1 MESSGHGARMDVIAL
16 ILAILC
22 AVLAA
27 FGVSLGGIS
36 LGWIAVA
43 FIALTLVL
51 DRTPWRRV
59 P

>member
-1 MESSGHGARMDVIAL
+1 MDVILL

-27 FGVSLGGIS
+27 LGVSLGGIG
-36 LGWIAVA
+36 LGWLAVA
-43 FIALTLVL
+43 FIASVMLL

-59 P
+59 Q